1 MNSPLNRRFPKV
13 LAAELKAALAVTHEL
28 GHERALELLDIYRRN
43 YIKRIATWGILNMGA
58 PVHGLEP
65 FPPERLQQFERL
77 DIAFQKLHEYLNG
90 GAGDY
95 VAADVVKTINS
106 FNAQR
111 PRKRASYQDEIG
123 AWLARKD
130 YVDSDDKDALV
141 KLAMAQFDVSER
153 TVRRAL
159 SKRGLTRKNKPLSPN
174 G

>member
-43 YIKRIATWGILNMGA
+43 YIKRIAAWGILNVGA
-58 PVHGLEP
+58 PVDGLEP
-65 FPPERLQQFERL
+65 FPSERLQQFQRL
-77 DIAFQKLHEYLNG
+77 DMAFQKLHEYLNG

-106 FNAQR
+106 FNAQK
-111 PRKRASYQDEIG
+111 PRKRASDQDKIG
-123 AWLARKD
+123 AWLARRTYD
-130 YVDSDDKDALV
+130 DSDDKGALV
-141 KLAMAQFDVSER
+141 TLAMEKFEVSEA

-159 SKRGLTRKNKPLSPN
+159 RKHGLTRKKQITVT
-174 G
+174 